1 MLLGGCALNGDF
13 GRLRPELVTD
23 DTHTWIGREAAASIG
38 VPPSEYPL
46 TDDER
51 RLRDLAYPLIVPPY
65 GRQRLDNAFRE
76 YGFTRRSLHEPA
88 PFDYM
93 TYWRKLAEFSRRSE
107 ASAYAQLATDA
118 RNDVEMIEPFFE
130 TAGWVLDMDR
140 KRALTLSHVAYLNG
154 REYADA
160 LRRNAENTAIVGWV
174 CRSIGEREAGYRY
187 ALDRLAIAAPSP
199 AAAEAD
205 RTLGLL
211 RMRIS
216 AHCKPFT
223 NHPIVAK
230 G

>member
-51 RLRDLAYPLIVPPY
+51 RLRDLAYPLIAPPY

-76 YGFTRRSLHEPA
+76 YGRGRRPQYA
-88 PFDYM
+88 PFDY
-93 TYWRKLAEFSRRSE
+93 TAYWRKLAEFSRRSE
-107 ASAYAQLATDA
+107 ASAYAQLDSDA
-118 RNDVEMIEPFFE
+118 RNDIDMIEPFYE
-130 TAGWVLDMDR
+130 TAGIVLDMDR
-140 KRALTLSHVAYLNG
+140 RRALTLAHVPQLNG
-154 REYADA
+154 REYANA
-160 LRRNAENTAIVGWV
+160 LERNTENAAIVGWV
-174 CRSIGEREAGYRY
+174 CRSISERAAGYRY

-211 RMRIS
+211 RMRIN
-216 AHCKPFT
+216 AHCKPYT
-223 NHPIVAK
+223 GHRVVAK